1 MDKTTHAVADGW
13 DSLGLGELLPCPE
26 LITGLYH
33 LLLYICW
40 LSFQREGGC
49 LGQKMLH
56 CQLLT
61 LHTRGER
68 GMLMMRDSEKL
79 DDLFFI

>member
-40 LSFQREGGC
+40 LSVQREGG
-49 LGQKMLH
+49 LFRAENAALSAA
-56 CQLLT
+56 
-61 LHTRGER
+61 
-68 GMLMMRDSEKL
+68 DSPYSWREGDA
-79 DDLFFI
+79 DDAR